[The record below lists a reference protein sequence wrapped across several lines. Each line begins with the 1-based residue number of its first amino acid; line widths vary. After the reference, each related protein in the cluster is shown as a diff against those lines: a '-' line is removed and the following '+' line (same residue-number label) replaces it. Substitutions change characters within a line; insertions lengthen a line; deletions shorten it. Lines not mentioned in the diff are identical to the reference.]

1 MRSARRRRYVQRA
14 DVMEVLYRVYLGAIA
29 GLFVLA
35 FLAGALHEVPA
46 DPGSVHS
53 IRDHGPAI
61 LGIVVALLVYAGL
74 RTGAR
79 GGPLAIEAAEVR
91 YTLLAPVSR
100 RTALRPAALAQLRV
114 AVLAGAVLGG
124 VVGNFVFRRF
134 PGSGVE
140 WIGSLAAFGALVPI
154 AVLGAA
160 MVGSGRRLRPSAA
173 AAIGL
178 ALVAWTGLDLALGS
192 NTSPATMLGDLAT
205 LPLQH
210 GTSAALA
217 ALGAVL
223 ALALL
228 AAGLLGIG
236 GLALEAA
243 QRRAQLVAEMRFS
256 ASVQDLR
263 TVILLRR
270 QLASERPRRKPWL
283 RLPGAVVGPSSAE
296 AASASSPRLAA
307 AGSGPGRSAR
317 PRFGSASPG
326 SPLWRRDA
334 QSFLRWPAVRVG
346 RVVLI
351 AVAAGVIAV
360 GGFDLTPVLFA
371 LPGPLLF
378 IAALDLIEP
387 LAQESDHPTRRLLL
401 PRRSADL
408 IRGHLVVPTV
418 ATGVVLAIATV
429 AAAAVGGDPGLA
441 LGVGGIC
448 IVPGALVLVC
458 AAAVSATNDPY
469 EFILLS
475 PEMTQAINFAP
486 LVCAMVAIFLP
497 LFVAW
502 KVEGGDGARIG
513 GALVSVPVSLTL
525 AMVGVAVLGWRAD
538 KRETGAM

>member
-1 MRSARRRRYVQRA
+1 MIAATDPVAAMKAMRAARRRRYVQRA

-46 DPGSVHS
+46 DPGSVES

-100 RTALRPAALAQLRV
+100 RRALRPAALAQLRV

-160 MVGSGRRLRPSAA
+160 MVGSGRRLRPSVA

-210 GTSAALA
+210 GASASLA
-217 ALGAVL
+217 SLGALL

-270 QLASERPRRKPWL
+270 QLASERPRRRPWV
-283 RLPGAVVGPSSAE
+283 RLPGAISGSSTGAE
-296 AASASSPRLAA
+296 RSVSPR
-307 AGSGPGRSAR
+307 PGVAH
-317 PRFGSASPG
+317 
-326 SPLWRRDA
+326 PLWRRDA

-351 AVAAGVIAV
+351 AVAAGAIAV
-360 GGFDLTPVLFA
+360 GGFDLTPVLFV

-408 IRGHLVVPTV
+408 IRGHLVAPTI

-429 AAAAVGGDPGLA
+429 AAAAIGGDPGLA

-448 IVPGALVLVC
+448 LVPGALVLVC
-458 AAAVSATNDPY
+458 AAAVSATSDPY
-469 EFILLS
+469 EFILMP

-486 LVCAMVAIFLP
+486 IVCAMVAIFLP

-513 GALVSVPVSLTL
+513 GTLVSVPVSLTL
-525 AMVGVAVLGWRAD
+525 ALVGIAVLGWRAD
-538 KRETGAM
+538 KREAGAM